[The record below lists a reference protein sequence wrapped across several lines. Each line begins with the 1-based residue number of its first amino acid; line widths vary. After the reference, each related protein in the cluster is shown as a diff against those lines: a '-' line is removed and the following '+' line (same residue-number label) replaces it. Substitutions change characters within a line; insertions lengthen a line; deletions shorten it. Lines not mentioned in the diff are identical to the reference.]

1 MKYNQYYNKET
12 MNIKQLDLDLK
23 KQNYICRM
31 SEDGNNLLV
40 NYYWSLGYAHIRLSP
55 SNDWF
60 IAYYQPFKEAKF
72 YKASTNWEVVKLL
85 KKLLIESI
93 KN

>member
-23 KQNYICRM
+23 KQNY
-31 SEDGNNLLV
+31 
-40 NYYWSLGYAHIRLSP
+40 WSLGCAHIRLSP
-55 SNDWF
+55 SNDWL

-72 YKASTNWEVVKLL
+72 YKVSTNWEVVKLL